1 MTFAEAVA
9 ALDAEGKY
17 GAKRPS
23 MRGYAKALP
32 VEGDGGKTVAL
43 VGADGSAATFVYR
56 DGLVRDLGDD
66 WDDWAVNSEM
76 MNALVFADDWFISPA
91 DGLELSRTGGGGRM

>member
-9 ALDAEGKY
+9 ALDAEGRY

-23 MRGYAKALP
+23 MRGYAKASP
-32 VEGDGGKTVAL
+32 VEGGETPAEAKKVSL

-66 WDDWAVNSEM
+66 WAVNSEM
-76 MNALVFADDWFISPA
+76 MNALVFARDWEIAPA
-91 DGLELSRTGGGGRM
+91 DELEKARAGQGTM